1 MDEPTPLP
9 ACSVLILAGGASS
22 RMGQN
27 KALVPFLGKPLIER
41 IVAAARQISDDI
53 LLVANDAGPYAGLG
67 LPCVADIQP
76 GFGPLMGLYSGLSAV
91 RFDLALMVACD
102 MPFLSPD
109 LMRRLIELA
118 PGFDVV
124 IPRSE
129 DGLHPLHAL
138 YRRSTCAP
146 AIAAAI
152 AAGQRRMIA
161 FHPQVRVRQV
171 DEAELSAFDPTGF
184 ALMNVNS
191 PADLATAEHIA
202 RRAYFLE
209 EEG

>member
-1 MDEPTPLP
+1 
-9 ACSVLILAGGASS
+9 
-22 RMGQN
+22 MGQN
-27 KALVPFLGKPLIER
+27 KALVPLAGRPLIER
-41 IVAAARQISDDI
+41 VIEVARQLTADI
-53 LLVANDAGPYAGLG
+53 LLVTNDPIPYANLG

-76 GFGPLMGLYSGLSAV
+76 GFGPLMGLYSGLSAA
-91 RFDLALMVACD
+91 RHDLALLVACD

-109 LMRRLIELA
+109 LWRTMIDLA
-118 PGFDVV
+118 PGYDIV

-138 YRRSTCAP
+138 YRRSSCLP

-161 FHPQVRVRQV
+161 FHSQVRVYELPEDQV
-171 DEAELSAFDPTGF
+171 AAFDPTGF
-184 ALMNVNS
+184 ALMNVNT
-191 PADLATAEHIA
+191 PEDLATAEHIA

-209 EEG
+209 EEA